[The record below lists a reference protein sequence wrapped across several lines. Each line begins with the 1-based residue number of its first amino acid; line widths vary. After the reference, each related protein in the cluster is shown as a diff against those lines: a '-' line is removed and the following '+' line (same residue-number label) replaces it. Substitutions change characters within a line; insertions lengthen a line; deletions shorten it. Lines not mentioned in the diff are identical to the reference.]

1 MINGN
6 DVKQSV
12 EAVGVFD
19 NYGPISLTIFFTLII
34 LGLVGVFVYLIAKNF
49 KEVVNNN
56 TRAIEESIKSSDSI
70 RKDVSNVDM
79 RVDKSFYEVKTK
91 QQAIHTDVL
100 EIQNDLRRF
109 FEPNYRYKYGVND
122 YDMKGFVSER
132 DNSKS
137 K

>member
-19 NYGPISLTIFFTLII
+19 SYGPISLTIFFTLII

-49 KEVVNNN
+49 REVVNNN
-56 TRAIEESIKSSDSI
+56 TKAIQESVKSSEVI
-70 RKDVSNVDM
+70 RKDVSNVYM

-91 QQAIHTDVL
+91 QEAIHTDVL
-100 EIQNDLRRF
+100 EIQNDLKRF
-109 FEPNYRYKYGVND
+109 FEPSYRYKYGIND
-122 YDMKGFVSER
+122 YDMKGFTNEKN
-132 DNSKS
+132 DTKS
-137 K
+137 

>member
-12 EAVGVFD
+12 EAMGVFD
-19 NYGPISLTIFFTLII
+19 SYGPISLTIFFTIVI
-34 LGLVGVFVYLIAKNF
+34 LGLVGVFVYFIAKNF

-56 TRAIEESIKSSDSI
+56 TKAIEESIKFNESI
-70 RKDVSNVDM
+70 RKDVSDVDV
-79 RVDKSFYEVKTK
+79 RVDKNFYEVKTK

-109 FEPNYRYKYGVND
+109 FEPNYRYKYGIND
-122 YDMKGFVSER
+122 YDIKGFAN
-132 DNSKS
+132 DGNNTKS
-137 K
+137 

>member
-12 EAVGVFD
+12 EAMGVFD
-19 NYGPISLTIFFTLII
+19 SYGPISLTIFFTIVI
-34 LGLVGVFVYLIAKNF
+34 LGLVGVFVYFIAKNF

-56 TRAIEESIKSSDSI
+56 TKAIEESIKFNESI
-70 RKDVSNVDM
+70 RKDVSDVDV
-79 RVDKSFYEVKTK
+79 RVDKNFYEVKTK

-109 FEPNYRYKYGVND
+109 FEPSYKYKYGINE
-122 YDMKGFVSER
+122 YDIKGFAN
-132 DNSKS
+132 DGNNTKS
-137 K
+137 

>member
-12 EAVGVFD
+12 EAVEVFD
-19 NYGPISLTIFFTLII
+19 SYGPISLTIFFTLII

-49 KEVVNNN
+49 REVVNNN
-56 TRAIEESIKSSDSI
+56 TKAIQESVKSSEAI

-91 QQAIHTDVL
+91 QEAIHTDVL
-100 EIQNDLRRF
+100 EIQNDLKRF
-109 FEPNYRYKYGVND
+109 FEPSYRYKYGIND
-122 YDMKGFVSER
+122 YDMKGFTNEKN
-132 DNSKS
+132 DTKS
-137 K
+137 